1 MTTTIEKRI
10 SAVRKVLKK
19 ARLEALL
26 VPTGDPHMS
35 EYLPENWAFRRWLT
49 GFTGSAGTLVVT
61 AEKALLWTDSRYWEQ
76 AAKET
81 EATGIT
87 VMKSGAADVPDVRV
101 WLAENLPENA
111 SVGLDCSTVS
121 AERLRLLENTVSH
134 RGIGVVDT
142 GNLIDKLWTDR
153 PGRSEAPV
161 RPFTTAQK
169 PAAEKIADVRTEL
182 SERKADAL
190 FLSTLDDIAWITNL
204 RGSDVLH
211 TPVFIAYFLLTADRA
226 ELFIDTCKV
235 TKESAELIKAA
246 GITVKPYE
254 TADAALKA
262 LSGTVLCD
270 LKRTNARA
278 AALLTTADD
287 VVVLDRMQPT
297 TVMKSRKTQ
306 AELSSLRETMTA
318 DGVALCELFAWVA
331 ECDETH
337 KDITET
343 DVSDFL
349 HEARAKIPG
358 FFDESFTTIAV

>member
-182 SERKADAL
+182 S
-190 FLSTLDDIAWITNL
+190 
-204 RGSDVLH
+204 
-211 TPVFIAYFLLTADRA
+211 
-226 ELFIDTCKV
+226 
-235 TKESAELIKAA
+235 
-246 GITVKPYE
+246 
-254 TADAALKA
+254 
-262 LSGTVLCD
+262 
-270 LKRTNARA
+270 
-278 AALLTTADD
+278 
-287 VVVLDRMQPT
+287 
-297 TVMKSRKTQ
+297 
-306 AELSSLRETMTA
+306 
-318 DGVALCELFAWVA
+318 
-331 ECDETH
+331 
-337 KDITET
+337 
-343 DVSDFL
+343 
-349 HEARAKIPG
+349 
-358 FFDESFTTIAV
+358 

>member
-169 PAAEKIADVRTEL
+169 PAAEKSRTCAR
-182 SERKADAL
+182 S
-190 FLSTLDDIAWITNL
+190 FLSVRPMRSFFPRLTISP
-204 RGSDVLH
+204 GS
-211 TPVFIAYFLLTADRA
+211 PISEA
-226 ELFIDTCKV
+226 V
-235 TKESAELIKAA
+235 T
-246 GITVKPYE
+246 
-254 TADAALKA
+254 
-262 LSGTVLCD
+262 
-270 LKRTNARA
+270 
-278 AALLTTADD
+278 
-287 VVVLDRMQPT
+287 
-297 TVMKSRKTQ
+297 
-306 AELSSLRETMTA
+306 
-318 DGVALCELFAWVA
+318 
-331 ECDETH
+331 
-337 KDITET
+337 
-343 DVSDFL
+343 
-349 HEARAKIPG
+349 
-358 FFDESFTTIAV
+358 SFTPLFSSPISF